1 MTTTV
6 KQLKELAKARGLKGY
21 SKMKKAQLVKL
32 LRTPAENIG
41 RDNALEALDQVG
53 LYANTLEALETY
65 YINVGD
71 TLAENNLT
79 RARDFK
85 DAERGFAQV
94 LLEKK
99 VTERPRGMGYIN

>member
-1 MTTTV
+1 MTV
-6 KQLKELAKARGLKGY
+6 KELKELAKARGLKGY

-41 RDNALEALDQVG
+41 RANALEALDQVG
-53 LYANTLEALETY
+53 LYASTLEALETY

-85 DAERGFAQV
+85 DAENGFRAV
-94 LLEKK
+94 LIERT
-99 VTERPRGMGYIN
+99 VRERPRGLSFLN